1 MKGDQFKTMAEYA
14 DTDKRSAYA
23 QKAMQAYEDG
33 LNITK
38 KALFPK
44 AHPLLLGIII
54 NYSVLNYEVL
64 KK

>member
-1 MKGDQFKTMAEYA
+1 MAEVA
-14 DTDKRSAYA
+14 DTDKSSVYA

-33 LNITK
+33 LHITK

-44 AHPLLLGIII
+44 THPLLLGIIL